1 MAAAVLEGL
10 QESARSQLG
19 LQLTR
24 RQLDAFR
31 WYASEL
37 TAWNERHNLTAITDP
52 QDIQV
57 KHFLD
62 SLTCLLAIKPKTGDR
77 VVDVGT
83 GAGFP
88 GLPLRIVSPQIQLTL
103 VEATGKKAEF
113 CRHVALELALE
124 GVEVLH
130 ARVEDVGHQAG
141 QREAYD
147 WAVARA
153 VAQLPVLVEY
163 MLPLLRVGGKAV
175 ALKGETGPA
184 EAQASDEALRLLG
197 GHVESLIPI
206 ELPRVSESRYLIVI
220 TKRAATPAAYP
231 RRPGKPAKSPL

>member
-1 MAAAVLEGL
+1 MAAAVLDGL

-24 RQLDAFR
+24 RQLESFR

-37 TAWNERHNLTAITDP
+37 IAWNERHNLTAITDP
-52 QDIQV
+52 QDIEI

-62 SLTCLLAIKPKTGDR
+62 SLTCLLAMKPKAGER

-88 GLPLRIVSPQIQLTL
+88 GLPLRIVASQIQLTL
-103 VEATGKKAEF
+103 IEATGKKADF
-113 CRHVALELALE
+113 CRHVVRQLGLE

-130 ARVEDVGHQAG
+130 ARVEEVGHQAVH
-141 QREAYD
+141 RESYD

-153 VAQLPVLVEY
+153 VAQLPALVEY

-184 EAQASDEALRLLG
+184 EAQAAGEALRLLG
-197 GHVESLIPI
+197 GHVDSLIPI
-206 ELPRVSESRYLIVI
+206 ELPRVPESRYLVVVS
-220 TKRAATPAAYP
+220 KRAATPAAYP
-231 RRPGKPAKSPL
+231 RRPGKPVKSPL

>member
-1 MAAAVLEGL
+1 MAATVLEGL
-10 QESARSQLG
+10 QDSARSQLG

-31 WYASEL
+31 RYASEL
-37 TAWNERHNLTAITDP
+37 IAWNEHHNLTAITDP
-52 QDIQV
+52 QDIEI

-62 SLTCLLAIKPKTGDR
+62 SLTCLLAIKPKPGDR
-77 VVDVGT
+77 VADVGS

-113 CRHVALELALE
+113 CRHVVRELGLE
-124 GVEVLH
+124 GVEVIH
-130 ARVEDVGHQAG
+130 ARVEDVGHQPG
-141 QREAYD
+141 HREAYD

-163 MLPLLRVGGKAV
+163 MLPLLRVGGRMV

-184 EAQASDEALRLLG
+184 EAQAAGEALRMLG
-197 GHVESLIPI
+197 GHVDSLIPI
-206 ELPRVSESRYLIVI
+206 ELPRVPESRYLVVI
-220 TKRAATPAAYP
+220 SKRSATSPAYP
-231 RRPGKPAKSPL
+231 RRPGKPVKDPL